1 VDAQSLTR
9 PLIQVMAA
17 GARGLHVARMPNATI
32 PISLQGGPRA
42 PDIEIDAARIAR
54 GLGLD
59 VADFRQRMADR
70 KITVLCERGT
80 GEDAGRWRASFYLG
94 DRRVRLV
101 VDAAGNV
108 LAES

>member
-1 VDAQSLTR
+1 MDAQSLTR

-17 GARGLHVARMPNATI
+17 GTRGLHVGLMPHATI

-42 PDIEIDAARIAR
+42 PDIEVDAARIAR

-70 KITVLCERGT
+70 NITVLCERGT
-80 GEDAGRWRASFYLG
+80 GEHAGLW
-94 DRRVRLV
+94 RVRT
-101 VDAAGNV
+101 GR
-108 LAES
+108 

>member
-1 VDAQSLTR
+1 MHPT
-9 PLIQVMAA
+9 
-17 GARGLHVARMPNATI
+17 TI

-59 VADFRQRMADR
+59 VADFRQLMADR
-70 KITVLCERGT
+70 QITVLCERGT

-108 LAES
+108 LAEG

>member
-1 VDAQSLTR
+1 
-9 PLIQVMAA
+9 MAA
-17 GARGLHVARMPNATI
+17 GARGLHVVRMVSMPNTTI
-32 PISLQGGPRA
+32 PISLQGDPRA
-42 PDIEIDAARIAR
+42 PDIEVDAARIAR

-59 VADFRQRMADR
+59 VADFRQLMADR

-80 GEDAGRWRASFYLG
+80 GEHAGLWRASFYLG

>member
-1 VDAQSLTR
+1 
-9 PLIQVMAA
+9 MAA
-17 GARGLHVARMPNATI
+17 GARGLHVVRMVRMSNTTI
-32 PISLQGGPRA
+32 PLSLQGDQRA
-42 PDIEIDAARIAR
+42 PDIEVDATSIAR

-59 VADFRQRMADR
+59 VAEFRQRMADR

-80 GEDAGRWRASFYLG
+80 GEDAGLWRASFYLG

-108 LAES
+108 LAEG